1 MSPRLLEV
9 GRVRGKVSS
18 LLCSD
23 QGGGSGDCGQTGPG
37 PGTRPLAVRAKNANI
52 IFFRLRQIYIFVE
65 SSFLRLHSLLKSVNS
80 VNILLDNVFSS
91 VS

>member
-18 LLCSD
+18 VLCSD

-37 PGTRPLAVRAKNANI
+37 PGPRSRPLAVRAKNGNI
-52 IFFRLRQIYIFVE
+52 IFV
-65 SSFLRLHSLLKSVNS
+65 
-80 VNILLDNVFSS
+80 
-91 VS
+91 